1 MLSGTPIAPGCLHI
15 QGVFTPTECDRIV
28 EDALKWDRK
37 PAEVYN
43 NRPTD
48 DGVDIEIRKGTVY
61 SCPSNSLLNA
71 WWKPK
76 LDQAFIYYQR
86 KEYTQDINWGSPEI
100 QMVEY
105 SDPNDFFKKHS
116 DSYINERHYGQEV
129 RKLSMSLELT
139 NASYYTG
146 CTLRFCRD
154 DGSTVRTDPI
164 QGDAFVF
171 PSWKTHEVTK
181 LESGIR
187 RALIVW
193 YHGPFW
199 R

>member
-71 WWKPK
+71 G
-76 LDQAFIYYQR
+76 
-86 KEYTQDINWGSPEI
+86 GS
-100 QMVEY
+100 Q
-105 SDPNDFFKKHS
+105 S
-116 DSYINERHYGQEV
+116 
-129 RKLSMSLELT
+129 
-139 NASYYTG
+139 
-146 CTLRFCRD
+146 
-154 DGSTVRTDPI
+154 
-164 QGDAFVF
+164 
-171 PSWKTHEVTK
+171 
-181 LESGIR
+181 
-187 RALIVW
+187 
-193 YHGPFW
+193 
-199 R
+199 